1 MSLNLLRE
9 ANKSLERG
17 ISLETTRRCENDN
30 ESRRS
35 TRSDTVLKLLRKANI
50 NCNVREFG
58 EIVGTSD
65 KSLFSMSKRGDVKRI
80 DGYIKDY
87 KTRMIDDRLKREGI
101 DIGEFRDLLDCEYH
115 EVWNENNNSVLDTS
129 ISLYKSITDSCVS
142 GL

>member
-9 ANKSLERG
+9 ANKSLQRG

-35 TRSDTVLKLLRKANI
+35 TRSDTVLKLLRKSNI

-80 DGYIKDY
+80 EGYINDY
-87 KTRMIDDRLKREGI
+87 KTRMLDDRLKSEGVVTS
-101 DIGEFRDLLDCEYH
+101 EFRDLLDCEYH
-115 EVWNENNNSVLDTS
+115 EVWNENDD
-129 ISLYKSITDSCVS
+129 SLLKEWINEYRNITGTCVS
-142 GL
+142 GI